1 MQFFRAFGGGLLW
14 IVASLIGLVAGILC
28 VTVILLP
35 LGIPLLGLA
44 RRLFGQATTMMLPR
58 SLSHPVEETKRSW
71 RKKRRKAKGTGP
83 DVGRVAEKGKKPRQ
97 GHEAGCQGQEASG
110 QEDEAP
116 QGPLRLTGGGWTG
129 WVGPGQ

>member
-14 IVASLIGLVAGILC
+14 IVASLVGLVAGILC

-44 RRLFGQATTMMLPR
+44 RKLFGQATTMMLPR

-83 DVGRVAEKGKKPRQ
+83 DVSPGRVAEKGKKQ
-97 GHEAGCQGQEASG
+97 LAKGTKQAAKGKK
-110 QEDEAP
+110 
-116 QGPLRLTGGGWTG
+116 RLAKKTKRRKGLFG
-129 WVGPGQ
+129 

>member
-44 RRLFGQATTMMLPR
+44 RKLFGQATTMMLPR

-71 RKKRRKAKGTGP
+71 RKKRRKAKGAGP
-83 DVGRVAEKGKKPRQ
+83 DVGRVAEKGKKQ
-97 GHEAGCQGQEASG
+97 LAKGTKQAAKGKK
-110 QEDEAP
+110 
-116 QGPLRLTGGGWTG
+116 RLAKKTKRRKGLFG
-129 WVGPGQ
+129 

>member
-58 SLSHPVEETKRSW
+58 SLSHPVEETKKSW
-71 RKKRRKAKGTGP
+71 RKKRRKAKGAGP
-83 DVGRVAEKGKKPRQ
+83 DVSPGRVAEKGKKQ
-97 GHEAGCQGQEASG
+97 LAKGTKQAAKGKK
-110 QEDEAP
+110 
-116 QGPLRLTGGGWTG
+116 RLAKKTKRRKGLFG
-129 WVGPGQ
+129 